1 MKHFVREIPTE
12 GDETRTAS
20 SKPKEIDSDIKTQ
33 TGRTMKQQERESKRV
48 EVKRGLSA
56 SNIGNSILRL
66 LMCVFT
72 ADGNAVRPGA
82 LK

>member
-1 MKHFVREIPTE
+1 MKHFVREMPTE

-33 TGRTMKQQERESKRV
+33 MGRKMKQRERESKRV

-56 SNIGNSILRL
+56 STGNSILRL

-72 ADGNAVRPGA
+72 ADGNAVKPGA